1 MNYSA
6 HNQGILRS
14 LILFF
19 PNTTQDEIK
28 FPTND
33 QPKRHLILGQL
44 GARWRQIIRAA
55 SVEEIRLISSYL
67 TAALLHCFV
76 RTLFTGPLAVSSPR
90 LPTSR
95 HRELGFETRNFS
107 IKATL

>member
-19 PNTTQDEIK
+19 PNTTHDEIK
-28 FPTND
+28 FPTKA
-33 QPKRHLILGQL
+33 PSHPGPLV
-44 GARWRQIIRAA
+44 ARWRQIIRAA

-67 TAALLHCFV
+67 TAASPP
-76 RTLFTGPLAVSSPR
+76 LFCPHIIYWSTGRVLAQAADT
-90 LPTSR
+90 PTPGIR
-95 HRELGFETRNFS
+95 
-107 IKATL
+107 I

>member
-19 PNTTQDEIK
+19 PNTTHDEIK
-28 FPTND
+28 FPTKA
-33 QPKRHLILGQL
+33 PSHPGPLV
-44 GARWRQIIRAA
+44 ARWRQIIRAA
-55 SVEEIRLISSYL
+55 FVEEIRLISSYL